1 MILRK
6 CTAAYKLV
14 SSYEETIRS
23 GRADSSYPEWSDHF
37 LTFCEQTA
45 GKTLGFLER
54 QLKKYSDET
63 ISEEDFSS
71 LLSTIMQSW
80 ELLHAFM
87 KPVLDADTLKVPYPL
102 VDFITYH
109 IGRLNIVRGVK
120 FIVETSSG
128 LTYYHREHSS
138 LQRPISNLRLLVNAP
153 EVEPLLGFLGLPCSQ
168 NKSLFMNCLLFHEA
182 GHFIAEEAGIL
193 SVDEFLGIEDALSSS
208 FNSSSWWAAEIIA
221 GWMEE
226 LFADLVAVKLAGVAY
241 TFAYMEL
248 LRQVADLSSEE
259 VARFSGTHPADAL
272 RLRQQFLILK
282 NEDKW
287 GRYCRSLSQ
296 WKELS
301 EIARLDP
308 SEYLPPRQFTED
320 TDDPAKADTAEKFLK
335 LIQFLC
341 DPNRIQS
348 IHNRANDLLQDREN
362 PREIYAEFG
371 EAVTVC
377 LQHGIVPSRA
387 PDNKLP
393 HPIAIINGAVL
404 FWLSGMTKLYERV
417 HDLSDREY
425 TDRAFL
431 ERRLEMW
438 CLKAIEDWLRRKE

>member
-1 MILRK
+1 
-6 CTAAYKLV
+6 
-14 SSYEETIRS
+14 
-23 GRADSSYPEWSDHF
+23 
-37 LTFCEQTA
+37 
-45 GKTLGFLER
+45 LE
-54 QLKKYSDET
+54 KYRDGT

-109 IGRLNIVRGVK
+109 VGRLDIVSGVK

-138 LQRPISNLRLLVNAP
+138 LQRPISDLRLLVDAP

-182 GHFIAEEAGIL
+182 GHFIAEEAGVL
-193 SVDEFLGIEDALSSS
+193 SVDEFLGLENALSSS
-208 FNSSSWWAAEIIA
+208 FPGSSWWAAEIIA

-248 LRQVADLSSEE
+248 VRQVADLSSEE
-259 VARFSGTHPADAL
+259 VKRFSGTHPADAL
-272 RLRQQFLILK
+272 RLRQQLVILK
-282 NEDKW
+282 DEDKW
-287 GRYCRSLSQ
+287 GPHCRDLPQ
-296 WKELS
+296 WRELKQ
-301 EIARLDP
+301 IAGLDT
-308 SEYLPPRQFTED
+308 SKYLPPRQFTED
-320 TDDPAKADTAEKFLK
+320 AEDPGLADMADKFRR
-335 LIQFLC
+335 LIDFLC
-341 DPNRIQS
+341 EGDRIRAIRNRVNS
-348 IHNRANDLLQDREN
+348 LLQDREN

-371 EAVTVC
+371 DAVMAC
-377 LQHGIVPSRA
+377 LEHGIVPSRPVDA
-387 PDNKLP
+387 KLP

-417 HDLSDREY
+417 HDLSGKKY
-425 TDRAFL
+425 ADRAFL
-431 ERRLEMW
+431 EGRLEMW
-438 CLKAIEDWLRRKE
+438 CLKAIEDWLRKE